1 MGVERN
7 LSEVRRHFSNWAAVH
22 RDVEDVLR
30 FESWWEIGPRC
41 EAFREIG
48 NACRS
53 VGLEEEA
60 AMRLGWAGHEGD
72 EEARR
77 ECADVVNHGVGW
89 LRKAAESGIDVD
101 AHLRYEYAERGEP
114 DAQVRLGHLYVE
126 GHGVPR
132 DPVTGKNWYR
142 RGVENHLRLW
152 LDFCPA
158 LTDASDD
165 VEEAVQWLRAEAE
178 AEPPDSISWWR
189 WVDARAALRRLR
201 RDYA

>member
-7 LSEVRRHFSNWAAVH
+7 LSEVRRYFSNWAAVH

-60 AMRLGWAGHEGD
+60 AVRLGWAGHEGD

-77 ECADVVNHGVGW
+77 ECADLVNHGVGW

-101 AHLRYEYAERGEP
+101 A
-114 DAQVRLGHLYVE
+114 
-126 GHGVPR
+126 
-132 DPVTGKNWYR
+132 
-142 RGVENHLRLW
+142 
-152 LDFCPA
+152 
-158 LTDASDD
+158 
-165 VEEAVQWLRAEAE
+165 
-178 AEPPDSISWWR
+178 
-189 WVDARAALRRLR
+189 
-201 RDYA
+201 